1 MGRIFFIRDIKA
13 HHMKHHVYDVEPL
26 DTDGTG
32 AQSMNESKLDV
43 VRDYFHKSFPGR
55 KITEKHDFDLGVQ
68 IFMIARDSGS
78 LLVKIRQNLI
88 DNNDTKQIRDMLDKW
103 DIVDILKQ
111 HPEVEMLV
119 ISGGSRHCK

>member
-1 MGRIFFIRDIKA
+1 MVQG
-13 HHMKHHVYDVEPL
+13 E
-26 DTDGTG
+26 
-32 AQSMNESKLDV
+32 QSMNESKLDV

-88 DNNDTKQIRDMLDKW
+88 NIYERFKLRTSCI
-103 DIVDILKQ
+103 
-111 HPEVEMLV
+111 
-119 ISGGSRHCK
+119 ISSATLTTRLFAWKFL